1 MDTVERGH
9 PYALFYVFIVI
20 VIAVVTIFYWRIIV
34 ECTASND
41 KILGETVHQF

>member
-1 MDTVERGH
+1 MDTVEPGH
-9 PYALFYVFIVI
+9 PYALFYLFIVI

-41 KILGETVHQF
+41 KILEETMHQF